1 MAPGDFNLEPQKIIV
16 PCHDDDQQAKS
27 LIFNSESQLLKS
39 LVHFNLAN
47 SFKTYSH
54 RPTQVITAELQ
65 PQKLKQDALVQEL
78 RQLSETIKL
87 LLESDNRSQLIM
99 TMLKTVGMVLG
110 ASTEA
115 SEQQTQ
121 IMARM
126 QMSIQ
131 DAFRTALDSQRQ
143 NEKYHAVD
151 EVPDDELHAVT
162 VLRKSKVYHTLG
174 ACTKCLKQLNECEI
188 QTMRAQFIAVDRLQ
202 QLIEHHH
209 YVRGSLIFDKVLA
222 QVHPKTE
229 QLETKLAKLSSL
241 PKHTVDQESQTVP
254 AQVKAAESQF
264 SDLDLIEISGCMQQ
278 HNKA

>member
-16 PCHDDDQQAKS
+16 PCHDDKQQAKS
-27 LIFNSESQLLKS
+27 LIFNAESQLLKS
-39 LVHFNLAN
+39 LVHFKLAN
-47 SFKTYSH
+47 NFKTYSH

-65 PQKLKQDALVQEL
+65 PQKLKQDELVQEL
-78 RQLSETIKL
+78 RQLSETVQL

-115 SEQQTQ
+115 PGQQTQ

-126 QMSIQ
+126 QMAIQ
-131 DAFRTALDSQRQ
+131 DSFRTALDSQRQ

-162 VLRKSKVYHTLG
+162 VLRNSKVYYSLG

-188 QTMRAQFIAVDRLQ
+188 QTMRAQFTAVDRLQ
-202 QLIEHHH
+202 QLVEHHH

-241 PKHTVDQESQTVP
+241 PKHTVDQE
-254 AQVKAAESQF
+254 
-264 SDLDLIEISGCMQQ
+264 
-278 HNKA
+278 